1 MFKKNVTLGFR
12 DDFSFWIC
20 FNLCY
25 NIILGK
31 VIFLIQLIKYLKKY
45 TFLIIITLL
54 LIFISVI
61 ADLYLPS
68 LMSDI
73 INYGVILGDSAYI
86 YKLGIIMILVTLG
99 AMICSIL
106 YTYFSSIISSG
117 FGKILRSK
125 IYTKVMEYSS
135 YEFDKINTSS
145 LIMRS
150 TNDVNQVQNFVG
162 MMLRILVIAPITCI
176 GGIVM
181 AYLQNKSLTLIFV
194 VAIPILV
201 GSVAL
206 IATKTVPY
214 FEKFQ
219 QGMDK
224 LNKILRERLDGIRV
238 IRAFNKEKHEQ
249 KRYMKNN
256 DDLMNIG
263 IRINNN
269 MALLFPLI
277 NLIISF
283 VTIAVIW
290 FGSQKIEMG
299 SMLIGDLMAFIQ
311 YATQIMYSFV
321 TLTMTFVMI
330 PRAIVSSNR
339 ICEVLNMRVFIK
351 DDLRVKKL
359 DKNIDPIVKFNHV
372 SFKYPGSDEQVIK
385 GVSFDIKK
393 GETVAIVGGT
403 GSGKT
408 TLLNLMLRF
417 YDITSGNILI
427 HGKDIRDLSVREIRD
442 VISYAPQKAL
452 LFSGTIESNVKF
464 ATKEAKKEEVIEAL
478 KIAQAYDFVMN
489 LDNKLHHEV
498 SQGGSNLS
506 GGQKQRIS
514 IARAIMKKSSLYVF
528 DDSFS
533 ALDYKTD
540 SLLRKSLKEAM
551 GSSAFL
557 IVATRISTIM
567 KADKIIVMDNGAI
580 TDIGKHEELLQ
591 RSSVYQEI
599 VYSQLEEKEAKKDE
613 S

>member
-238 IRAFNKEKHEQ
+238 IRAFNKEKYEQ

-256 DDLMNIG
+256 ADLMNIG
-263 IRINNN
+263 VRINNN

-442 VISYAPQKAL
+442 VVSYAPQKAL

-464 ATKEAKKEEVIEAL
+464 AKKDATKEEVIEAL
-478 KIAQAYDFVMN
+478 KMAQAYDFVMN
-489 LDNKLHHEV
+489 LDNKLHYEV
-498 SQGGSNLS
+498 AQGGSNLS

-514 IARAIMKKSSLYVF
+514 IARAIIKKASLYVF

-580 TDIGKHEELLQ
+580 ADIGRHEELLQ

-599 VYSQLEEKEAKKDE
+599 VYSQLEEKEVKKDE
-613 S
+613 

>member
-1 MFKKNVTLGFR
+1 M
-12 DDFSFWIC
+12 
-20 FNLCY
+20 
-25 NIILGK
+25 
-31 VIFLIQLIKYLKKY
+31 IFLIQLIKYLKKY

>member
-201 GSVAL
+201 GSVAF

-238 IRAFNKEKHEQ
+238 IRAFNKEKYEQ

-256 DDLMNIG
+256 ADLMNIG
-263 IRINNN
+263 VRINNN

-442 VISYAPQKAL
+442 VVSYAPQKAL

-464 ATKEAKKEEVIEAL
+464 AKKDATKEEVIEAL
-478 KIAQAYDFVMN
+478 KMAQAYDFVMN
-489 LDNKLHHEV
+489 LDNKLHYEV
-498 SQGGSNLS
+498 AQGGSNLS

-514 IARAIMKKSSLYVF
+514 IARAIIKKASLYVF

-580 TDIGKHEELLQ
+580 ADIGRHEELLQ

-599 VYSQLEEKEAKKDE
+599 VYSQLEEKEVKKDE
-613 S
+613 